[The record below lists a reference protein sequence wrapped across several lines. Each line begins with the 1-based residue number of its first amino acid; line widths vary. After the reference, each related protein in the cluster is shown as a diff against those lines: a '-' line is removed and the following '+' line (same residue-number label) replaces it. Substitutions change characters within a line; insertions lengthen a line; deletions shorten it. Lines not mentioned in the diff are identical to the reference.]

1 MQEIES
7 GGSISAII
15 SALNERFGARS
26 DKWFRGQ
33 PRYDYSLLPGL
44 FRQGEKFGCQFNE
57 SEMYQEFVRR
67 HPEQSLGH
75 KGVAEWLTLMQ
86 HYGIPTRL
94 LDWTTNL
101 LVALYFCCNNNQD
114 QDAALFA
121 FDPDLLLRDFS
132 FNKLLEIQVL
142 SPSIS
147 DFYRRIIFENGGIF
161 DDDTLI
167 NGHSIRQIKENDFLE
182 VSFMHISEKMPLKS
196 VQLKHELRNTV
207 DATGNPVPHVYQ
219 DVLRAF
225 SNVVPLKHAR
235 LNSRAKVQHGCSTL
249 HGGKYY
255 EGREFVRV
263 EAMEAH
269 PYLTGNLVKVKIKS
283 GDKQALLQEL
293 KVSGITECTL
303 FPEMEYQA
311 KDIRE
316 KYTAPFGG

>member
-15 SALNERFGARS
+15 SALNEHVGASS

-33 PRYDYSLLPGL
+33 PKYDYNLLPGL
-44 FRQGEKFGCQFNE
+44 FRQGETFGCQFSE
-57 SEMYQEFVRR
+57 SEMYQEFLRR

-101 LVALYFCCNNNQD
+101 LVALYFRCNKDQD

-132 FNKLLEIQVL
+132 FNKLMEIQVL
-142 SPSIS
+142 SSS
-147 DFYRRIIFENGGIF
+147 VGDFYRRIIFESGGIF

-167 NGHSIRQIKENDFLE
+167 NGHSIRQIKEIDFLQI
-182 VSFMHISEKMPLKS
+182 SFTHISEKMPFKC
-196 VQLKHELRNTV
+196 VQLKHALRNTV
-207 DATGNPVPHVYQ
+207 DANGNPVAHLYA
-219 DVLRAF
+219 DVSRAF
-225 SNVVPLKHAR
+225 SNVIPLKHAH
-235 LNSRAKVQHGCSTL
+235 LNSRAKVQRSYFTL

-255 EGREFVRV
+255 DGLGIRHQRV
-263 EAMEAH
+263 H
-269 PYLTGNLVKVKIKS
+269 
-283 GDKQALLQEL
+283 AL
-293 KVSGITECTL
+293 
-303 FPEMEYQA
+303 P
-311 KDIRE
+311 
-316 KYTAPFGG
+316 